1 MADSEKPPPDFM
13 SALGTEYFVLQSTAS
28 STISESSS
36 RVSIYLSSLASGLVA
51 LGFSSSSPRA
61 FASLAFTVLPT
72 VFVLG
77 WFTIV
82 RLTDTSV
89 ANIISLRQMELIRRY
104 YAALAPMAPP
114 YFGADESSTA
124 RHGPQYGR
132 WSFLFTMASMVITVN
147 CVLGG
152 ATIALLCDLA
162 FKAPLPAAAGIGVAA
177 GLALLVLS
185 LRYEHRRLTPVVLS
199 SYVATAMT
207 GSGPGV
213 T

>member
-1 MADSEKPPPDFM
+1 MADEKPPPDFM

-28 STISESSS
+28 STISESGS

-82 RLTDTSV
+82 RLIDTSV
-89 ANIISLRQMELIRRY
+89 ANIVSLRRMELIRRY
-104 YAALAPMAPP
+104 YAALAPIAPP
-114 YFGADESSTA
+114 YFDTQAAERGV
-124 RHGPQYGR
+124 RYGR

-162 FKAPLPAAAGIGVAA
+162 FKAPLPVAAGIGVVA
-177 GLALLVLS
+177 GLAQLALS
-185 LRYEHRRLTPVVLS
+185 LCYEHRRLTPVVLS
-199 SYVATAMT
+199 SYVAT
-207 GSGPGV
+207 
-213 T
+213 